1 MAIWLVNVYLKGKG
15 DIDKYA
21 QQSAECRV
29 TALAGSCKLLVFLV

>member
-1 MAIWLVNVYLKGKG
+1 MTIWLVNVYLKGEG

-29 TALAGSCKLLVFLV
+29 TALAPGWKL